1 MWELEDW
8 KDLSKML
15 ENFAEAALA
24 LVGIFLVLK
33 WLAKHKD
40 WSVVLAMWDLDDWKD
55 FAEVVKNFA
64 QTAFIAVA
72 IFALLKWASRDK
84 R

>member
-15 ENFAEAALA
+15 ENFAEAAFAIAGTVILSR
-24 LVGIFLVLK
+24 
-33 WLAKHKD
+33 WL
-40 WSVVLAMWDLDDWKD
+40 S
-55 FAEVVKNFA
+55 KN
-64 QTAFIAVA
+64 
-72 IFALLKWASRDK
+72 R

>member
-1 MWELEDW
+1 MRSARERQPRKRESMWELEDW

-40 WSVVLAMWDLDDWKD
+40 
-55 FAEVVKNFA
+55 
-64 QTAFIAVA
+64 
-72 IFALLKWASRDK
+72 
-84 R
+84 

>member
-24 LVGIFLVLK
+24 LAGIYVLSR
-33 WLAKHKD
+33 WLAKRED
-40 WSVVLAMWDLDDWKD
+40 
-55 FAEVVKNFA
+55 
-64 QTAFIAVA
+64 
-72 IFALLKWASRDK
+72 
-84 R
+84 